1 MKLGIVVYSN
11 DPETVWN
18 AFRFGNFALAIG
30 DEVRIFLIGKGVE
43 RTQYESLD
51 REKFEV
57 SGQVPRFIVQGGEIF
72 VCGTCLEIH
81 RLKAPETFITSTLK
95 DMHEIMRESDK
106 IVTF

>member
-18 AFRFGNFALAIG
+18 AFRFGNFALVIG

-43 RTQYESLD
+43 CTQYESLD
-51 REKFEV
+51 REKFKV
-57 SGQVPRFIVQGGEIF
+57 SEQVPTFIVHGGKIF

-81 RLKAPETFITSTLK
+81 RLKAPETFITSALG
-95 DMHEIMRESDK
+95 DMHEIIRESDK